1 MTLDSFY
8 FARIPVNRVLFLNF
22 KVRMRLAAITILI
35 KPMLFLSMAA
45 FIHAKFDMIGLFA
58 AELQIHRVVS
68 HENGKTVLDTAE
80 PISDNL
86 YPAHVLPEIIL
97 AKILRTLILHHFDLL
112 CNRFTKT
119 EEFLAYEL
127 GLVLEFDGKEFFSLA
142 HQDIH
147 TQLIIPDVSLQLRQ
161 RHIILYIDIIV
172 MTGQSKESCQVHLKV
187 PLIEQQF
194 LVRVKEL
201 LHIRMSHIEK
211 SHDITPVL

>member
-1 MTLDSFY
+1 MTLDTFY

-22 KVRMRLAAITILI
+22 KVWMRPAAITILI
-35 KPMLFLSMAA
+35 KPMLFLSMAT
-45 FIHAKFDMIGLFA
+45 FIHAKLDMIGFFA

-80 PISDNL
+80 PVPDNL

-127 GLVLEFDGKEFFSLA
+127 GLVLEFYGQEFFPLA

-147 TQLIIPDVSLQLRQ
+147 PKLIIPDVTLQFRQ
-161 RHIILYIDIIV
+161 RHIVFHIDIII
-172 MTGQSKESCQVHLKV
+172 MTGQSKESSQVHLKV
-187 PLIEQQF
+187 PLIE
-194 LVRVKEL
+194 
-201 LHIRMSHIEK
+201 
-211 SHDITPVL
+211 